1 MPQIMYAHSLYTS
14 CLGATLYLSIKIRFR
29 HRKDT
34 IGWPYCIQGFNILL
48 YFVTEK
54 SRHLYDA
61 IAFWC
66 FQVDRRIRFAVL
78 VSMIEHLIFPS
89 NHVFRT
95 DLAYLRCS
103 RNQDFTFGG
112 KATVYFLFLDN
123 HPIFIVKGRI
133 PSALIFAFVCWHQ
146 IPPHSLLCRP

>member
-1 MPQIMYAHSLYTS
+1 MAMPQIMYAHSLYTS
-14 CLGATLYLSIKIRFR
+14 FLGATLYLSIKIRFR

-48 YFVTEK
+48 YFLTEK
-54 SRHLYDA
+54 SRHLYNA

-95 DLAYLRCS
+95 DLAYLLALEIKAS
-103 RNQDFTFGG
+103 RLVAKQRFIF
-112 KATVYFLFLDN
+112 FSLI
-123 HPIFIVKGRI
+123 PIQF
-133 PSALIFAFVCWHQ
+133 S
-146 IPPHSLLCRP
+146 